1 MIGTFIVKQDCL
13 HSVYEVDDDFQIMYY
28 DHLDKDEV
36 MVVGESSIFENSGD
50 CMLID
55 VTVETVDV
63 SYVNVI
69 SIELKDYLDED
80 DEGGDND
87 EPSEE

>member
-1 MIGTFIVKQDCL
+1 
-13 HSVYEVDDDFQIMYY
+13 
-28 DHLDKDEV
+28 
-36 MVVGESSIFENSGD
+36 
-50 CMLID
+50 MLID